1 MTHIALSKLAGLG
14 VLLLTFGSAPAAVPG
29 QSSAQAPSKPAAP
42 KTPTTPQAC
51 AELDSSAEQLSDMA
65 RTIQQNLQAELSGL
79 EGRIAEEV
87 DMSSPELE
95 KLRSLSAQFE
105 VNKGDLEER
114 AEELASRAEALAAG
128 IQEKVQDAVGD
139 VQEKIESPRVFV
151 SAGDEESGWLGI
163 EINEVTPETAKD
175 LRLSSARGV
184 VVADVEPDSP
194 AAKAGLKEKDVI
206 TQYDGQA
213 VEGTVQFRRL
223 VRETPPGRTIALTI
237 SRNGS
242 TQNISVEMG
251 DRGAFFQK
259 KMEGKM
265 RDFGNVYAFKAPNFE
280 FNLPEPEVFGAMDL
294 RTPMLG
300 ISAEDLSGQLGEYF
314 GTPNNA
320 GILVREVRAGTAAEK
335 AGLKAGDVIV
345 KVDGKAVRS
354 LAELREQLRDKS
366 DAKSVNLGVFR
377 KGAEI
382 SVPVAIEKPR
392 PAESLHMVRRA
403 QL

>member
-42 KTPTTPQAC
+42 KTPTTPEAC

-79 EGRIAEEV
+79 QGRIAKEV
-87 DMSSPELE
+87 EMSSPELE

-105 VNKGDLEER
+105 VNKDDLEER
-114 AEELASRAEALAAG
+114 AEELASRAAALAAG
-128 IQEKVQDAVGD
+128 VQEKVQDAVGD
-139 VQEKIESPRVFV
+139 VQEKIESPRVFFQ
-151 SAGDEESGWLGI
+151 SDESESGWLGI

-184 VVADVEPDSP
+184 AVADVEPDSP

-237 SRNGS
+237 SRNGA

-251 DRGAFFQK
+251 DRGAFFGK
-259 KMEGKM
+259 RMEGKM
-265 RDFGNVYAFKAPNFE
+265 RDFGNVYAFKAPNFD

-314 GTPNNA
+314 GAPNNA
-320 GILVREVRAGTAAEK
+320 GILVREVRPGTAAEK

-345 KVDGKAVRS
+345 KVDGKPVRS

-377 KGAEI
+377 KGSEI
-382 SVPVAIEKPR
+382 SVPVSIEKPR

>member
-14 VLLLTFGSAPAAVPG
+14 VLLLTFGSAPAAVPD

-42 KTPTTPQAC
+42 KTPTTPEAC

-79 EGRIAEEV
+79 QGRIAKEV
-87 DMSSPELE
+87 EMSSPELE

-139 VQEKIESPRVFV
+139 VQEKIEPRVFFQ
-151 SAGDEESGWLGI
+151 SDESDSGWLGI

-237 SRNGS
+237 SRNGA

-251 DRGAFFQK
+251 DRGAFFGK
-259 KMEGKM
+259 RMEGKM
-265 RDFGNVYAFKAPNFE
+265 RDFGNVYAFKAPNFD

-314 GTPNNA
+314 GAPNNA
-320 GILVREVRAGTAAEK
+320 GILVREVRSGTAAEK

-345 KVDGKAVRS
+345 KVDGKPVRS

-377 KGAEI
+377 KGSEI
-382 SVPVAIEKPR
+382 SVPVSIEKPR

>member
-42 KTPTTPQAC
+42 KTPTTPEAC

-79 EGRIAEEV
+79 QGRIAKEV
-87 DMSSPELE
+87 EMSSPELE

-139 VQEKIESPRVFV
+139 IQEKIEPRVFFQ
-151 SAGDEESGWLGI
+151 SDESESGWLGI

-184 VVADVEPDSP
+184 VVADIEPDSP

-237 SRNGS
+237 SRNGA

-251 DRGAFFQK
+251 DRGAFFGK
-259 KMEGKM
+259 RMEGKM
-265 RDFGNVYAFKAPNFE
+265 RDFGNVYAFKAPNFD
-280 FNLPEPEVFGAMDL
+280 FNLPEPEILGAMDM

-314 GTPNNA
+314 GAPNNA
-320 GILVREVRAGTAAEK
+320 GILVREVRPGTAAEK

-345 KVDGKAVRS
+345 KVDGKPVRS

-377 KGAEI
+377 KGSEI
-382 SVPVAIEKPR
+382 SVPVSIEKPR

>member
-29 QSSAQAPSKPAAP
+29 QSSAQAPSKPATP
-42 KTPTTPQAC
+42 KTPTTPEAC
-51 AELDSSAEQLSDMA
+51 AEPNSSAEQLSDLA
-65 RTIQQNLQAELSGL
+65 RTIQQSLQPELAELQA
-79 EGRIAEEV
+79 RIAKEV
-87 DMSSPELE
+87 EMSSPELE

-114 AEELASRAEALAAG
+114 AEKLASRAAELAG
-128 IQEKVQDAVGD
+128 GISDRVQEEIQEKVEPHVFFQSD
-139 VQEKIESPRVFV
+139 ES
-151 SAGDEESGWLGI
+151 ESGWLGI

-237 SRNGS
+237 SRNGA

-265 RDFGNVYAFKAPNFE
+265 RDFGNVYAFKTPNFD
-280 FNLPEPEVFGAMDL
+280 FNMQEPGIFSTMDMH
-294 RTPMLG
+294 TPMLG

-314 GTPNNA
+314 GAPNNA
-320 GILVREVRAGTAAEK
+320 GILVREVRSGTAAEK

-345 KVDGKAVRS
+345 KVDGKPVRS

-377 KGAEI
+377 KGSEI
-382 SVPVAIEKPR
+382 SVPVSIEKTR
-392 PAESLHMVRRA
+392 PAESMHMVRRA